1 MLFDMHLHQGCLE
14 VPHLDDLAERIPA
27 LQDGDLRA
35 LTGMAARGGPWP
47 GSPGVGGDGT
57 AGPAKAGEGTR

>member
-14 VPHLDDLAERIPA
+14 VRHLDDLAERIPA

-35 LTGMAARGGPWP
+35 LTAVAARGGSLAWI
-47 GSPGVGGDGT
+47 SRSRRRRNCW
-57 AGPAKAGEGTR
+57 AG